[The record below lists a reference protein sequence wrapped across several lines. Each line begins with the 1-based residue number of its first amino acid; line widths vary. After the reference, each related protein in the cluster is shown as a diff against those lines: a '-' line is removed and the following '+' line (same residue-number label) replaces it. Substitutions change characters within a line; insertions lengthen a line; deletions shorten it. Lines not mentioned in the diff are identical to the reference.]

1 MLKRI
6 KIKKNLS
13 NLTMVPIDKELI
25 DKKILNYSEKK
36 WLNEYH
42 QKVFNC
48 LKESMNN
55 SEILELKKACSAI

>member
-1 MLKRI
+1 
-6 KIKKNLS
+6 
-13 NLTMVPIDKELI
+13 MVPIDKELI